1 MTVEYV
7 NSEKKMKNKTQK
19 TEIKATREK
28 AICQIKKKKKSPYTL
43 RITKS
48 STHLRPARGG
58 RPPSRSAD
66 VYDRLDF
73 TSFQNF
79 CKFSTPPLPPQT
91 QTERYTHTHSHWNT
105 HTVESFDVETK
116 RIVGLATGGGGVGNV
131 TAVLRV
137 SRSPNLGQFTRFG
150 PKWQNACE
158 TYVVVVVVAYSV
170 RFPTSSKNLN
180 GKQKVL
186 NLKRKT
192 RNIREKKQMIVIRF
206 NFLIS
211 VDTNNG
217 KPGQREDDLTNI
229 NVYILKINKNKNL

>member
-28 AICQIKKKKKSPYTL
+28 AICQIKKKKKLTLHSENYKKYYTL
-43 RITKS
+43 ATGTWGQAPLSQRGRLWPIRF
-48 STHLRPARGG
+48 HLFPKFLQILYTT
-58 RPPSRSAD
+58 PSPTNSNRT
-66 VYDRLDF
+66 LH
-73 TSFQNF
+73 
-79 CKFSTPPLPPQT
+79 K
-91 QTERYTHTHSHWNT
+91 HTHSHWNTLT

-116 RIVGLATGGGGVGNV
+116 RIVGLATGGGGDGVGNV

-158 TYVVVVVVAYSV
+158 TYVVVVAYSV

-192 RNIREKKQMIVIRF
+192 RNIREKEK
-206 NFLIS
+206 
-211 VDTNNG
+211 T
-217 KPGQREDDLTNI
+217 DDCYPI
-229 NVYILKINKNKNL
+229 